1 MAVSMKRG
9 SLVLLLR
16 FFSTKLS
23 DPLDRNDTFAAEMAV
38 DLNRFLFHHHLLQI
52 LFANTDQSPLHSL
65 PGTAAAIFSL
75 HRLQNLRRK
84 SFQHHPADIL
94 HRRTTCQKL
103 RDRRKLS
110 NILFQPVDIFFR
122 CARQK
127 LKPKNHRL
135 PLPSNPG

>member
-9 SLVLLLR
+9 SFVLLLR
-16 FFSTKLS
+16 FFQQSFQIL
-23 DPLDRNDTFAAEMAV
+23 LIEMILFAAEMAV
-38 DLNRFLFHHHLLQI
+38 DLNRFLFRHHLLQI

-110 NILFQPVDIFFR
+110 NILFQLPMR
-122 CARQK
+122 PAK
-127 LKPKNHRL
+127 AEPKTHRL